1 MKEIEVRIN
10 FTGERE
16 ILFGITL
23 EDALRRYNTIDKVK
37 PEGNWFKHYTVPNP
51 NSLHLGD
58 FEVIGIWDE
67 VE

>member
-1 MKEIEVRIN
+1 MKEIEIRIN
-10 FTGERE
+10 RTKERE
-16 ILFGITL
+16 ILFGLDL

-37 PEGNWFKHYTVPNP
+37 VEGNWFKHYTVPNP
-51 NSLHLGD
+51 NPLHHGD